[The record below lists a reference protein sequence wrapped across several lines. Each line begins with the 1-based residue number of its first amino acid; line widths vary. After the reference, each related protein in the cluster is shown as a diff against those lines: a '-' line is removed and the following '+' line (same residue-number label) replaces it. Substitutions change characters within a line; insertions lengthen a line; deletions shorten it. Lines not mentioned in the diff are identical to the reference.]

1 METTCILSNHRLR
14 RLLTD
19 EQEPRSTMHRLAA
32 VDATP
37 LSNVVEERGARQ
49 PECDR
54 HRPTHG
60 RPPVASVEVYVDDI
74 CS

>member
-14 RLLTD
+14 HLLTD
-19 EQEPRSTMHRLAA
+19 EQPRSTMHRLAA